1 MATPEEIRKNK
12 EELAKSREAGGIVG
26 PYEEISFDKA
36 GNPMPKKSA
45 TTTPKKLIK
54 KTKETIDNKE
64 MEDMMKKDIEEE
76 AKNRGN
82 RQNQPISFEI
92 TAPKK

>member
-12 EELAKSREAGGIVG
+12 EEFAKSKKAGGIVA

-36 GNPMPKKSA
+36 GNPMPKKS
-45 TTTPKKLIK
+45 TTTPNNLIK
-54 KTKETIDNKE
+54 MTKETTDNKE
-64 MEDMMKKDIEEE
+64 MEQMIKKAIEEE

-82 RQNQPISFEI
+82 RQNQPISFKI
-92 TAPKK
+92 TAPEK